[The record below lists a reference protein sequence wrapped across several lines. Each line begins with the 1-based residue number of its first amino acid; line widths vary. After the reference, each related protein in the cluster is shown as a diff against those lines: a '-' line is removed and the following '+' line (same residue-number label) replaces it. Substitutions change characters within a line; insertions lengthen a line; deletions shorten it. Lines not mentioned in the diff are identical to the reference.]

1 MGQHLVDF
9 VFQYLTG
16 TYYRGSLI
24 ENFTKIQ
31 IYLEFLLINPVSTD
45 KMSSVVCSVLLGTMK
60 SLEICW
66 PQIWNLTIPLP
77 DAIVFAMQYC
87 PLLIQLH
94 MQSCMGLCK
103 NLLAD
108 MYLTVLHVC
117 ARVSKRACTEPPFMQ
132 HEYFSCHS
140 WHALTYSL

>member
-31 IYLEFLLINPVSTD
+31 IYLELLLINPVSTD

-60 SLEICW
+60 SLEIC
-66 PQIWNLTIPLP
+66 
-77 DAIVFAMQYC
+77 
-87 PLLIQLH
+87 
-94 MQSCMGLCK
+94 
-103 NLLAD
+103 
-108 MYLTVLHVC
+108 
-117 ARVSKRACTEPPFMQ
+117 
-132 HEYFSCHS
+132 
-140 WHALTYSL
+140 